1 MRKTVRWITRVAL
14 IAMSLI
20 LAPVLALFAYLAA
33 TEYRPDPIEETGFSG
48 TPSRVP
54 GNVTVFSCMSWNI
67 GYAGLGQEMDF
78 FYEGGRKVRPPK
90 ADADRYLTRI
100 RQQVAISEACDFILL
115 QEVDRLAKRSYRQ
128 DQVPVFSEVLKGHGF
143 SFATNYRSAF
153 IPLPVYEPMG
163 KVESGIVT
171 FSRYFPDKAS
181 RHSYQSQFSW
191 PYRLGLLK
199 RCFLEFR
206 YQLEDGEQL
215 VLLNI
220 HNSTYDKNG
229 HVRAGELKQLSEFA
243 EQEYR
248 QGNYVVIGGDWNMN
262 PRGFEASAMDVA
274 EKVHSV
280 TPGFPEEI
288 LDGWLFAYDMA
299 VPTNRDVNMPY
310 VKGETGTTLIDFYV
324 LSPNIELLT
333 VRATDLGFVCSDH
346 NPVYIRFCLRKD
358 VK

>member
-1 MRKTVRWITRVAL
+1 MRKTVQRITRVVLVAL
-14 IAMSLI
+14 ALI
-20 LAPVLALFAYLAA
+20 LAPVLALFVYLAA
-33 TEYRPDPIEETGFSG
+33 TEYRPDPVEETDFSG
-48 TPSRVP
+48 TATKIAD
-54 GNVTVFSCMSWNI
+54 NVTTFSCMSWNI

-90 ADADRYLTRI
+90 EDADRYLTGI

-115 QEVDRLAKRSYRQ
+115 QEVDRLARRSYRQ
-128 DQVPVFSEVLKGHGF
+128 DQVPVFSDALKEHGF

-171 FSRYFPDKAS
+171 FSRYLPDKAL
-181 RHSYQSQFSW
+181 RHAYTSQFYW

-206 YQLEDGEQL
+206 FDLELGKQL

-229 HVRAGELKQLSEFA
+229 HVRTGELKQLSEFA
-243 EQEYR
+243 EREYR

-288 LDGWLFAYDMA
+288 LDGWLFAYDMT

-310 VKGETGTTLIDFYV
+310 VKRVTGTTLIDFFV

-333 VRATDLGFVCSDH
+333 VEATNLDFVCSDH